1 MQEILQREF
10 LQNTVADYLLAIAII
25 IVGAIAVNVL
35 RTIALSQ
42 LKRWASRTSTN
53 LDDALLRIFERALIP
68 LLYLGVFYISV
79 GNLTLHPIVDRA
91 LNSVVVITAT
101 ILGIR
106 LVVALA
112 EYAIRIYWVTRE
124 SSPNLEQSLSAL
136 VPAIRTVVWALGIV
150 FLLDNLGFDISAVI
164 AGLGIGGVAVALA
177 SQGLLQDLFS
187 YFSILFD
194 RPFEI
199 GDFIIVGDFIGTVEQ
214 VGIKTTRLQSL
225 SGEELIMANTDL
237 TNSRIRNF
245 KRMEERRI
253 AFQIGVTY
261 ETGLSMLEEIPTII
275 SQIIYETVN
284 VRFDRAHFLSYGDFS
299 LNFEIVYYVTSSD
312 YTQYMD
318 AQQHINLEM
327 KKAFEER
334 GIKFA
339 YPTQVTYLN
348 NLAGDRVAVE
358 INGNGSQQKQAIEQ
372 PAN

>member
-10 LQNTVADYLLAIAII
+10 LQNAVADYLLAIGIF
-25 IVGAIAVNVL
+25 VLGVIAVNIV
-35 RTIALSQ
+35 RAVVLSQ
-42 LKRWASRTSTN
+42 LKRWAARTTTR
-53 LDDALLRIFERALIP
+53 LDEALLRIVERAMVPLI
-68 LLYLGVFYISV
+68 YLGVFYIGV
-79 GNLTLHPIVDRA
+79 GNLVLHPIVDRA
-91 LNSVVVITAT
+91 LNSVVIITAT
-101 ILGIR
+101 MLGIR
-106 LVVALA
+106 LVVALV
-112 EYAIRIYWVTRE
+112 EYAIRVYWITRQDT
-124 SSPNLEQSLSAL
+124 PNLEQSLSAL
-136 VPAIRTVVWALGIV
+136 IPAIRAVVWALGIV

-187 YFSILFD
+187 YFSIVLD

-199 GDFIIVGDFIGTVEQ
+199 GDFIIVGDFIGTVDH

-225 SGEELIMANTDL
+225 GGEELIVANTDL

-245 KRMEERRI
+245 KRMAQRRI

-261 ETGLSMLEEIPTII
+261 ETGLPVLEEIPTII
-275 SQIIYETVN
+275 GRIVEQTEH

-299 LNFEIVYYVTSSD
+299 LNFEIVYFVTSSD

-327 KKAFEER
+327 KQAFEER
-334 GIKFA
+334 GIEFA

-348 NLAGDRVAVE
+348 SLAGDRVAVE
-358 INGNGSQQKQAIEQ
+358 INGNGLQHNQIVGQS
-372 PAN
+372 